1 MSEKRT
7 LLQKILLGLLAAM
20 TVLFAVLTGVN
31 RSQPLVQWGGSL
43 LRPAEEGNA
52 AVYTSA
58 VYGEDIAIRVWPD
71 GADTVVEFTVGSRLR
86 QTGRVTWPEGTIS
99 REHGGDVP
107 RIEVFLDGASI
118 FSGGC
123 DRDSG
128 ALYLED
134 GSREIGPLVH
144 YFTSY
149 SSSWDNFALEAS
161 DVVRFALGPDTVCR
175 GSWTAYALGV
185 FFSRRHGGFSQVF
198 LPLPARPVGAG
209 PGAHGLLPGHAEGEL
224 GPAYGSGSGRLYL
237 GRHRDRMTCSR

>member
-7 LLQKILLGLLAAM
+7 LLQKILLGLLAAI

-161 DVVRFALGPDTVCR
+161 DVVRFAMGPDTVCR

-185 FFSRRHGGFSQVF
+185 FFSLLAATMVAFPRFFFRFQHALSVRDPEPTDFYLAMQKVNWVLLTAVALGVYIW
-198 LPLPARPVGAG
+198 GATVI
-209 PGAHGLLPGHAEGEL
+209 E
-224 GPAYGSGSGRLYL
+224 
-237 GRHRDRMTCSR
+237 